1 MVTRRDL
8 FLRARIAIPEDNAAF
23 EARELLFKA
32 LGIKKEDYYLSPASP
47 VTEEDEKAF
56 FILLD
61 RRLKGE
67 PLAHILGEWDFYGRT
82 FRVTKDV
89 LIPRPETEELCSTA
103 LKFLKPGDRVL
114 DLCSGSGCI
123 GITLA
128 LECPGIFVTMGEISD
143 AAKAISEENIR
154 LLKAKNITVRHED
167 ALLPPLDPEERFDL
181 IVSNP
186 PYIGLHESLSG
197 DVSDYEPSLAL
208 FGGEDG
214 LDFYRAITQYRLP
227 TLTKGGHLLFECGEK
242 QARSVSALLYN
253 AGAKNTHTLY
263 DLSGK
268 ARVVIAE

>member
-8 FLRARIAIPEDNAAF
+8 FLRARTAIPEENAAF

-47 VTEEDEKAF
+47 VTEEEEKAF
-56 FILLD
+56 FTLLD

-89 LIPRPETEELCSTA
+89 LIPRPETEELCSAA
-103 LKFLKPGDRVL
+103 LKFLNPGDRVL

-154 LLKAKNITVRHED
+154 LLKAENITVRHED

-181 IVSNP
+181 VVSNP
-186 PYIGLHESLSG
+186 PYIGLHEPLSG

-214 LDFYRAITQYRLP
+214 LDFYRAIAQYRLSA
-227 TLTKGGHLLFECGEK
+227 LTKGGHLLLECGEK